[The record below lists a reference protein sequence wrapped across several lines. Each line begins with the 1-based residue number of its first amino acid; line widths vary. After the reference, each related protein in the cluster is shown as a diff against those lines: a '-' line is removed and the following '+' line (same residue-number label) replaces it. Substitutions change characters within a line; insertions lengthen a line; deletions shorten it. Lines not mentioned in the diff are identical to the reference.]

1 MRFES
6 DSEEAI
12 RCFNQHSVGFLLVGA
27 YALAQRATQDLDLYI
42 RPTPENA
49 RRVVQALKSFG
60 FSGLEEEEAA
70 TCGKVIMMDA
80 D

>member
-12 RCFNQHSVGFLLVGA
+12 RCFNQHSVEFLLVGA
-27 YALAQRATQDLDLYI
+27 YALAQPATQELDLYI

-49 RRVVQALKSFG
+49 RRVVQAHSSRSDSQAWKKRKRPLVERS
-60 FSGLEEEEAA
+60 S
-70 TCGKVIMMDA
+70 
-80 D
+80 